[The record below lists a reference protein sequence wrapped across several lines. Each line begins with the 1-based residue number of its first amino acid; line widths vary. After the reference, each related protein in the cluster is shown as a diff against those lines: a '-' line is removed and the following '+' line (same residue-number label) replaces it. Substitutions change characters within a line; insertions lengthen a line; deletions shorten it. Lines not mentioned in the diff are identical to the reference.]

1 MQPGGT
7 PVPISLASSLAEA
20 ARIPPLLTY
29 AIVFWATYA
38 SFRTVYSRREDELI
52 GRLEVSRSERRE
64 QVYERIGQE
73 GNLTRREIEVMRML
87 AQGFTRPHICQE
99 LGISDGTARAHAFHV
114 YQKLGVH
121 KKDDLLELVQK
132 VETEL
137 DEE

>member
-1 MQPGGT
+1 MEEARLCFSEKAVLLAGWLVGLIAAGGT

-73 GNLTRREIEVMRML
+73 GNLTRREI
-87 AQGFTRPHICQE
+87 
-99 LGISDGTARAHAFHV
+99 
-114 YQKLGVH
+114 
-121 KKDDLLELVQK
+121 
-132 VETEL
+132 
-137 DEE
+137 